1 MEIYGRIAAGFE
13 PVREAFADVVAAQ
26 PGTGAATAMWH
37 QGRWVVDLWG
47 GWADAART
55 RPWERDSIVM
65 PYSVGKPF
73 AAMSALV
80 LVQQGALNL
89 DAPMQRYWPELRA
102 TATVRHALSHAAGLV
117 ALDGEPLPAKTFGD
131 WAAMC
136 ALLARQEPS
145 WVPGQGLGE
154 SALFYGHLLGEL
166 VRRVDGRMPRAHWQQ
181 EVCGPLGLD
190 FHIGLDAAQQARTV
204 ELTGLTPA
212 YREEQLAGRP
222 ELYRRG
228 ISNPAGAQ
236 EPEVVNS
243 PAWRSAQVPAIN
255 GHGTARAVA
264 GLYAA
269 LLQGQL
275 LNSGLLAEAVSPQAS
290 GLDLVLGDERDWG
303 LGFVVEGDGWG
314 MGGLGGNSGWA
325 CTEAD
330 YAFAFV
336 TGSVGG
342 FERSDRIENA
352 AREVLGLRPL

>member
-1 MEIYGRIAAGFE
+1 MEINGRIAAGFK

-37 QGRWVVDLWG
+37 EGRWVVDLWG

-55 RPWERDSIVM
+55 RPWRRDSIVM

-80 LVQQGALNL
+80 LVQQGALEL

-102 TATVRHALSHAAGLV
+102 PATVRHALSHAAGLV
-117 ALDGEPLPAKTFGD
+117 ALDGESLPAETFGD
-131 WAAMC
+131 WEALC

-145 WVPGQGLGE
+145 WVPGEGLGE

-275 LNSGLLAEAVSPQAS
+275 LDPGLLAEAVSPQAS
-290 GLDLVLGDERDWG
+290 GLDVVLGDERDWG